1 MAKTI
6 ETYKGMPVIEASD
19 SKDLEKKLEK
29 MERIKPPFA
38 VKISRRTKMI
48 KKDAFNS
55 CTYIAAILIPDSV
68 TEIGENAFFGCTG
81 LTSSINIPDSV
92 TNIGDH
98 AFEGC
103 EGLTSINIPDSV
115 TEIGDYAFFG
125 CTGLTSINIPDSVT
139 EIGWCAFKD
148 CI

>member
-38 VKISRRTKMI
+38 VKIFRRTKII
-48 KKDAFNS
+48 KKDAFSS
-55 CTYIAAILIPDSV
+55 CTDIAAIL
-68 TEIGENAFFGCTG
+68 
-81 LTSSINIPDSV
+81 IPDSV

-98 AFEGC
+98 AFE
-103 EGLTSINIPDSV
+103 D
-115 TEIGDYAFFG
+115 

-139 EIGWCAFKD
+139 EIGDGAFEGCPGKP
-148 CI
+148 

>member
-1 MAKTI
+1 MYKISLFNTMAKTI

-68 TEIGENAFFGCTG
+68 T
-81 LTSSINIPDSV
+81 
-92 TNIGDH
+92 
-98 AFEGC
+98 
-103 EGLTSINIPDSV
+103 
-115 TEIGDYAFFG
+115 
-125 CTGLTSINIPDSVT
+125 
-139 EIGWCAFKD
+139 
-148 CI
+148 

>member
-68 TEIGENAFFGCTG
+68 TEIGDYAFYGCTG
-81 LTSSINIPDSV
+81 LTSV
-92 TNIGDH
+92 NIGNSFTWIGDG

-103 EGLTSINIPDSV
+103 PGKP
-115 TEIGDYAFFG
+115 
-125 CTGLTSINIPDSVT
+125 
-139 EIGWCAFKD
+139 
-148 CI
+148 

>member
-68 TEIGENAFFGCTG
+68 TEIGENAFYGCTG
-81 LTSSINIPDSV
+81 LTSV
-92 TNIGDH
+92 NIG
-98 AFEGC
+98 
-103 EGLTSINIPDSV
+103 NSV
-115 TEIGDYAFFG
+115 TEIGDYAFRR
-125 CTGLTSINIPDSVT
+125 CTGLTSVENGDSGT
-139 EIGWCAFKD
+139 KID
-148 CI
+148 